1 MECSGAQPRGRE
13 CRCSSQRV
21 AHEGTGRTVSSI
33 SAAIG
38 PFQPSSYY
46 FILS

>member
-21 AHEGTGRTVSSI
+21 EHEGGRTVSSI

-38 PFQPSSYY
+38 PFQRSSYY